1 MKKTSTIILVLI
13 LLGLGAFFYFG
24 SRGNPGAPESS
35 IFASKDEKVIREKSL
50 SFMEDLKYKDFQKAA
65 TYHSPED
72 QKNVDI
78 PKLIERMFL
87 VKPEQLDVMEYR
99 ILDADFDSSGQRA
112 RVKVKA
118 KIHVLNTSEI
128 RNPEI
133 ILYYHKKADQW
144 YMELQSSLH

>member
-1 MKKTSTIILVLI
+1 MKKTSSIIFVLI
-13 LLGLGAFFYFG
+13 VLGLGVFFFFTTK
-24 SRGNPGAPESS
+24 NPGAPESA
-35 IFASKDEKVIREKSL
+35 IFASKDEKVVREKSL

-72 QKNVDI
+72 QKKVDI
-78 PKLIERMFL
+78 PRLIERMFL

-112 RVKVKA
+112 RVKMKA

-128 RNPEI
+128 RNPEV